1 MSNTS
6 YSIKRNSHVID
17 NQGGEKKVMKKILSV
32 ALSTAMAFSM
42 FASVA
47 FGADANLTPQQKFD
61 VLKQANIMDGMPD
74 GSSALEKTL
83 TRAELAKIIVKS
95 IGLEPITG
103 VATYK
108 DKNYTVNHWAA
119 PFIEAATQAGILN
132 GKDEAKQLFDPSG
145 NVTVQELAKVLVA
158 ALKLE
163 VPAEANNSAS
173 EWAKGY
179 VAAAVKEGF
188 LPEGINYQAN
198 ATRSQAIV
206 AAYAIYEAN
215 QVPTVAS
222 YKVVDPKNVEFTM
235 SDSEVVKVALETALE
250 ANKETEVKFT
260 YQDRE
265 YTHKVTYVTTAAQK
279 VDSVT
284 ADNLKEIVVKFDG
297 TVDKKSAEN
306 KLNYDVKDQK
316 VDSVKLSD
324 DKTTVTIL
332 LQETSTLPHQK
343 ETEVKVKNIKNEDG
357 TKTIEQTVKFTVVDV
372 KVPEIKEVVGLGTS
386 AFKVVFS
393 EPVLKSD
400 VYASSNYKVDGV
412 SVSGNVEYSYPNVA
426 IINASLPTG
435 DHKLTVSNIR
445 DFSGL
450 RIAPV
455 EQSFTIVEDTVAP
468 EVASIKSNDLTEV
481 EIEFNES
488 VKTWSKVY
496 HGVSGNTGVVTKRD
510 NKLIVTF
517 SKPLAVG
524 ENTVYI
530 EGVTD
535 YSGNK
540 ANREAKL
547 TPTLD
552 TERPTVE
559 KVEVEQNDVTG
570 YHSLKVHF
578 SKKVKPSSAETR
590 SNYTIKNSE
599 GKVVSGTGLDSDGH
613 PYSTP
618 SYDPET
624 NVVTVNLGT
633 KLDTADY
640 TLEVANVVDT
650 AYVANTMLPY
660 TSVFSAKQTLGE
672 AITRVWYKKDGSENV
687 LYVQYKSN
695 VKTSGEGRA
704 DLAEKYLVNGSPLKD
719 VTVDVVSGDTVRITS
734 TKNTLNL
741 LFNNTTGAL
750 LNTNKVTAQLIQDA
764 DGNYFK
770 QTIDGVSGYTLKADV
785 STSSQIAVTEAKA
798 TSRTEVKVKF
808 DGKINSYTAG
818 DFRVTVA
825 TEIGNN
831 TNTKTLAPDSASLS
845 QDGRTLTLTFN
856 DNNKLPAYLGSSAKL
871 TTVESPSTSD
881 AQGIAI
887 AKAEQN
893 LLDEI
898 TPEFNDTLTAKV
910 QNVTDNTYRLYVT
923 GNDLITLGSLAD
935 LERVIEVKF
944 NDDVLDIENVAMVT
958 GSNNQ
963 FYIEVKLPDTTG
975 TKYLN
980 IDIKGDANKALKAIS
995 DGYKADGNNAYAG
1008 KKLGGQ
1014 LSTIFTTN

>member
-6 YSIKRNSHVID
+6 YSFKENSHVIV

-47 FGADANLTPQQKFD
+47 FGADAKLTPEQQFNA
-61 VLKQANIMDGMPD
+61 LKEAGIVNGFPD
-74 GSSALEKTL
+74 GQSHLERTL
-83 TRAELAKIIVKS
+83 TRAELAKIIVNS
-95 IGLEPITG
+95 LNLEPVNG

-108 DKNYTVNHWAA
+108 DKGYSASHWAA
-119 PFIEAATQAGILN
+119 PYIEAATAAGILN
-132 GKDEAKQLFDPSG
+132 GKDATKKLFDPNG
-145 NVTVQELAKVLVA
+145 AVTVQELAKVLVT

-163 VPAEANNSAS
+163 VPADANNTASA
-173 EWAKGY
+173 WAKGY
-179 VAAAVKEGF
+179 VAAAVKAGYIAD
-188 LPEGINYQAN
+188 GINYQAA
-198 ATRSQAIV
+198 ATRSQATV
-206 AAYAIYEAN
+206 AAYAIYEAS
-215 QVPTVAS
+215 QVPTVKS
-222 YKVVDPKNVEFTM
+222 YKVVDPKNVEVTM
-235 SDSEVVKVALETALE
+235 SNGDVVKVALEKALE
-250 ANKETEVKFT
+250 ANKETEIKFT
-260 YQDRE
+260 YKDKE
-265 YTHKVTYVTTAAQK
+265 YTAKVTYVTTAAQK
-279 VDSVT
+279 VESVT

-306 KLNYDVKDQK
+306 KLNYEVKDQK
-316 VDSVKLSD
+316 VDSVRLSD
-324 DKTTVTIL
+324 DKTTATIL
-332 LQETSTLPHQK
+332 LQEAYTLPHQK
-343 ETEVKVKNIKNEDG
+343 ETEIKVKNIKNEDG

-372 KVPEIKEVVGLGTS
+372 KVPEVKEVVGLGTS

-412 SVSGNVEYSYPNVA
+412 PVSGNVEYSYPNVA

-435 DHKLTVSNIR
+435 EHKLTVSNIR

-450 RIAPV
+450 KIAPV
-455 EQSFTIVEDTVAP
+455 EQSFTIAEDTSAP
-468 EVASIKSNDLTEV
+468 EVVSIKSNDLTEV

-559 KVEVEQNDVTG
+559 KVEVEQDDVTG
-570 YHSLKVHF
+570 YHKLKVHF
-578 SKKVKPSSAETR
+578 SKKVKVSSAETR
-590 SNYTIKNSE
+590 TNYTVKNSE
-599 GKVVSGTGLDSDGH
+599 GKAVSGTGLDSDGH

-640 TLEVANVVDT
+640 TLEVANVVDM

-660 TSVFSAKQTLGE
+660 TTVFSAKQTLGD
-672 AITRVWYKKDGSENV
+672 AITRVWYKKDGFENI
-687 LYVQYKSN
+687 LYVQYKAN

-704 DLAEKYLVNGSPLKD
+704 DLAEKYLVNGAPLKD

-734 TKNTLNL
+734 TKNALNL
-741 LFNNTTGAL
+741 VFNPNGTLASS
-750 LNTNKVTAQLIQDA
+750 NEVTAQLIQDA

-770 QTIDGVSGYTLKADV
+770 QTIGGVSGYTLKAPV
-785 STSSQIAVTEAKA
+785 SVSSRIAVTEAKA

-808 DGKINSYTAG
+808 DGKINSYTAS
-818 DFRVTVA
+818 DFRVSVA
-825 TEIGNN
+825 TEIGDDV
-831 TNTKTLAPDSASLS
+831 NTKTLAPDSASLS

-856 DNNKLPAYLGSSAKL
+856 DNNKLPAYLGANAKL
-871 TTVESPSTSD
+871 TTVDSPSTSD
-881 AQGIAI
+881 AQGIAT
-887 AKAEQN
+887 AKAEQT
-893 LLDEI
+893 LVDEI

-910 QNVTDNTYRLYVT
+910 QSVTDNTYRLIVT
-923 GNDLITLGSLAD
+923 GNDKIVLGSPAD
-935 LERVIEVKF
+935 LQRVIEVKF
-944 NDDVLDIENVAMVT
+944 NEKVLTIEDVAAVPN
-958 GSNNQ
+958 SNNQ
-963 FYIEVKLPDTTG
+963 FYIKVTLPDTVG

-980 IDIKGDANKALKAIS
+980 VEIKGDANKALKAIS
-995 DGYKADGNNAYAG
+995 DGNNAYAG

-1014 LSTIFTTN
+1014 LSTIFTN